1 VELYQLGRALRPGCG
16 SLAPGLPMIGAS
28 KDIAMSTGEDR
39 GIATSAGNSLV
50 RLLVARGRFHLTGV
64 EFCTKS
70 PLRHATTPPWGR
82 TPSTGSRGVQG

>member
-28 KDIAMSTGEDR
+28 KDLAMSTGEDS
-39 GIATSAGNSLV
+39 GIATWAGNTLV
-50 RLLVARGRFHLTGV
+50 RLLVARGRFHLSAV

-70 PLRHATTPPWGR
+70 PLRPQP
-82 TPSTGSRGVQG
+82 